1 MKKIAVQKA
10 KELRAPTRRWLED
23 ILGGPVKE
31 ADEVT
36 ILVSPAGEG
45 TVNGIGPSCYELAQ
59 RARLIGIVK
68 DAPPDLST
76 EKRHL
81 HGFGGK

>member
-1 MKKIAVQKA
+1 MKKIAVQKG
-10 KELRAPTRRWLED
+10 KELRAPTKRWLED

-31 ADEVT
+31 SDEVT
-36 ILVSPAGEG
+36 ILVSPSGEG
-45 TVNGIGPSCYELAQ
+45 TVNGTGPSCYELAQ

-76 EKRHL
+76 EKRYW
-81 HGFGGK
+81 HGSGGK